1 LIIYN
6 RKVIMGIINIL
17 TANISCP
24 NCKEQSDFKIQF
36 RYGET
41 WNYEYKLGDV
51 LKWGGNEVGKKGVKK
66 VAVEGIGGP
75 CPKCGTR
82 FLNFEIEIKNDRIDN
97 VKGLDHEKEY
107 PSKEGYYE
115 IIEE

>member
-1 LIIYN
+1 
-6 RKVIMGIINIL
+6 MGAFNEL
-17 TANISCP
+17 KASVSCP
-24 NCKEQSDFKIQF
+24 ICKEENEFAIQF
-36 RYGET
+36 KYGDT
-41 WNYEYKLGDV
+41 WQYEYKIGDI
-51 LKWGGNEVGKKGVKK
+51 LKWGGNDIGKNNVKI
-66 VAVEGIGGP
+66 VAVEGLGGP